1 MQTVIHLP
9 LLRPAYIRAAV
20 TLLFGALAGIAAS
33 LPHTTHA
40 DLPYEQDP
48 INYSKA
54 PVNDPIARLQKALDD
69 GATTLPYDDQH
80 GYLPAVLDRL
90 QVPRSSQV
98 LVFSKT
104 SFQRSRI
111 SPRTPR
117 AIYFSDD
124 MYVGWVQQGDVVEL
138 TAMDSRQGAV
148 FYALSQEKTDK
159 PRFVRHTDNC
169 LVCHSSSKTSDVP
182 GNLVRSVYSDKAGLP
197 VFSAGTFTTNHESPF
212 SQRWGGWYVS
222 GKHGKSTHMGN
233 VCVTDKDYPEKLD
246 TAAGANVTDLSTLF
260 DTRPYLVPHSDIV
273 ALLVLEH
280 QSHMHNLITRSGFDA
295 RMALWYN
302 EALNKAFNEKPDHRS
317 ESTTRRLRNAA
328 ESLLR
333 YLLYVDEARLD
344 APVEGTSGF
353 AEQFAKLGPR
363 DRQGRSL
370 RDFDLQTRI
379 FKYPCSYLI
388 YSEQFRALP
397 GEVKDHF
404 YRRLYE
410 ILTGVDT
417 KPEFAKLSTTD
428 RQAVLE
434 ILRETV
440 PDLPDYWRANLP
452 KGEPGTGN
460 QVGTLILPD
469 PR

>member
-1 MQTVIHLP
+1 MRK
-9 LLRPAYIRAAV
+9 LRR
-20 TLLFGALAGIAAS
+20 IAARRALPFGLTES
-33 LPHTTHA
+33 LASFVGCLIGGLVGVLACSVSVVRA

-54 PVNDPIARLQKALDD
+54 PVNDPIARLQKKLDD
-69 GATTLPYDDQH
+69 GHTTLPYDDRQ

-90 QVPRSSQV
+90 GIPHSSQV

-124 MYVGWVQQGDVVEL
+124 MYIGWVQHGDVVEI
-138 TAMDSRQGAV
+138 TAMDPQQGAQ

-182 GNLVRSVYSDKAGLP
+182 GNLVRSVFSDKQGMP
-197 VFSAGTFTTNHESPF
+197 IFSAGTFSTNHESPF

-222 GKHGKSTHMGN
+222 GKHGSATHMGN
-233 VCVTDKDYPEKLD
+233 VCVTDKDNPERLD
-246 TAAGANVTDLSTLF
+246 TALGSNVTDLSQFF
-260 DTRPYLVPHSDIV
+260 DPKPYLTPHSDIV
-273 ALLVLEH
+273 ALMVLEH
-280 QSHMHNLITRSGFDA
+280 QSHMHNLITRSGFDS

-302 EALNKAFNEKPDHRS
+302 DALNKAFQEKPEHRS
-317 ESTTRRLRNAA
+317 ESTTRRLRNAG

-333 YLLYVDEARLD
+333 YLLYIDESPL
-344 APVEGTSGF
+344 PSPIEGTSGF
-353 AEQFAKLGPR
+353 TAEFAGRGPR
-363 DRQGRSL
+363 DKQGRSL
-370 RDFDLQTRI
+370 RDFDLQKRI

-388 YSEQFRALP
+388 YSEQFRQLP
-397 GEVKDHF
+397 SEVKDHF
-404 YRRLYE
+404 FRRLHE
-410 ILTGVDT
+410 ILTGVDD
-417 KPEFAKLSTTD
+417 KPEFAKLSPAD

-434 ILRETV
+434 ILRDTL
-440 PDLPDYWRANLP
+440 PDLPDYWRAP
-452 KGEPGTGN
+452 TVAAK
-460 QVGTLILPD
+460 
-469 PR
+469 

>member
-1 MQTVIHLP
+1 MHRRNGTYRGRVET
-9 LLRPAYIRAAV
+9 AALV
-20 TLLFGALAGIAAS
+20 AAAALVFAGIATAC
-33 LPHTTHA
+33 A

-48 INYSKA
+48 INYSKS

-69 GATTLPYDDQH
+69 GATTLPYDDRL

-117 AIYFSDD
+117 AVYFSDD

-138 TAMDSRQGAV
+138 TAMDPRQGAM
-148 FYALSQEKTDK
+148 FYALSQEKTDQ

-169 LVCHSSSKTSDVP
+169 LVCHSSSKTADVP

-197 VFSAGTFTTNHESPF
+197 IFSAGTYSTNHESPF

-222 GKHGKSTHMGN
+222 GRHGSSTHMGN
-233 VCVTDKDYPEKLD
+233 VCVVDKDNPEKLD
-246 TAAGANVTDLSTLF
+246 TTAGANVTDLSTLF
-260 DTRPYLVPHSDIV
+260 DVKPYVTPHSDIV

-280 QSHMHNLITRSGFDA
+280 QSHMQNLLTRSGFDA

-317 ESTTRRLRNAA
+317 ESTARRLKNAA

-333 YLLYVDEARLD
+333 YLLFVDEISLT

-353 AEQFAKLGPR
+353 TAEFAARGPR
-363 DRQGRSL
+363 DKQGRSL

-388 YSEQFRALP
+388 YGQQFRELP
-397 GEVKDHF
+397 AEVKEPF
-404 YRRLYE
+404 FRRLHE
-410 ILTGVDT
+410 ILTGVDK
-417 KPEFAKLSTTD
+417 KPEFSRLTAAD

-434 ILRETV
+434 ILRDTL
-440 PDLPDYWRANLP
+440 PDLPDYWRVAAAP
-452 KGEPGTGN
+452 AK
-460 QVGTLILPD
+460 
-469 PR
+469 